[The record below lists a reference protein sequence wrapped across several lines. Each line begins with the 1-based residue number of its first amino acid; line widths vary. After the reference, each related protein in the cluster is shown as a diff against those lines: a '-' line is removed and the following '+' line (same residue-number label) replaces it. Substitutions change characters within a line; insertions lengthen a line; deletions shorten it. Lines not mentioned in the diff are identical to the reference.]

1 MSNSIT
7 RLLLVDDHAMLVEV
21 LRDRLNEEPNL
32 EVVATCTTGT
42 EALERVREL
51 HPDVVM
57 LDIDMAEMDGVT
69 ATQVLKREFPHL
81 RIIALTALD
90 RDDTVAAMMGAGADG
105 YCLKTLDVMTL
116 IHAIRLVM
124 QGGMFI
130 SPEIAPRLRQILA
143 PAVTPAAPTSLSVP
157 LTARELEVLNLVT
170 QGFNNAEIAESL
182 SISVNTV
189 RAHVKSVLGKFGVH
203 DRVSA
208 ARMAMAMGIIKSYS
222 NSE

>member
-1 MSNSIT
+1 MPNAIT

-21 LRDRLNEEPNL
+21 LRDRLNEEPHL
-32 EVVATCTTGT
+32 EVVATCTTGK
-42 EALERVREL
+42 EALEQARQLR
-51 HPDVVM
+51 PDVVI

-69 ATQVLKREFPHL
+69 AAQILKQEMPQI

-90 RDDTVAAMMGAGADG
+90 RDDMVAAMMGAGADG
-105 YCLKTLDVMTL
+105 YCLKTLDIVTL
-116 IHAIRLVM
+116 IHAIHLVM

-143 PAVTPAAPTSLSVP
+143 PSATPVAAASPSIP
-157 LTARELEVLNLVT
+157 LTARELEVLQLVT

-182 SISVNTV
+182 QISVNTV

-208 ARMAMAMGIIKSYS
+208 ARMAMTMGIIST
-222 NSE
+222 